1 LKRIQEVDVLGNG
14 SRQNAEEHSVSL
26 PALVAVAV
34 VSLIVAALFTT
45 TILIAADRFDRPSL
59 VVADASLPTIVVQID
74 GAVAT
79 PGTYRLPGGARLD
92 DLVGLAG
99 GLTSDAD
106 VTSVN
111 LAARVGD
118 GEGVRIPARSTST
131 PTQPTT
137 GTATAAARIN
147 VNTASVADL
156 ERLPG
161 IGPVLSERI
170 VAYRE
175 ANGPF
180 NSLDQIAEVDGI
192 STGLLEQLRPMI
204 TLDD

>member
-1 LKRIQEVDVLGNG
+1 VLGNG

-34 VSLIVAALFTT
+34 VSLIVAALVTT
-45 TILIAADRFDRPSL
+45 TILIVADRFDRPSL

-180 NSLDQIAEVDGI
+180 TSLDQIAEVDGI